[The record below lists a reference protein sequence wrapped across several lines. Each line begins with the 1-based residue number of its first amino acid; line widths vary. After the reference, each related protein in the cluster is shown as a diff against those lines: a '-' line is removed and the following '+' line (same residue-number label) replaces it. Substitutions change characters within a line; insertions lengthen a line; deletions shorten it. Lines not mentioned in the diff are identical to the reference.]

1 MEIVELRS
9 GRMVHIRPIRADD
22 GARLNE
28 AYERLSPESK
38 YRRFLG
44 VKPRLTSSDTRY
56 LVQVD
61 GRDHVALV
69 ATPLDDPESIIAVA
83 RFIRSEQD
91 SRAAEWAIVV
101 GDPYQQ
107 EGLATAL
114 LERLARAAAER
125 GITRFKAT
133 MLADNGPAHRL
144 VRSLAPGATRE
155 RHLGTVDEI
164 EVELAS

>member
-9 GRMVHIRPIRADD
+9 GRRVQIRPIRADD
-22 GARLNE
+22 GPRLNA

-69 ATPLDDPESIIAVA
+69 ATPLEDPESIIAVA
-83 RFIRSEQD
+83 RFIRSEHD

-125 GITRFKAT
+125 RITRFRAT
-133 MLADNGPAHRL
+133 ILAENVPAHRL
-144 VRSLAPGATRE
+144 VRSLAPGVTRE
-155 RHLGTVDEI
+155 RHLGSVDEI